1 MSPPLAIC
9 PDNQGYFYGNWETD
23 VREPNPINDPGTGKY
38 LGSTGLL
45 LTARQSVP
53 VYVFSRKGNWEITP
67 PLDLSVP
74 KNRSSFLQGVLN
86 DLLKLISLNLNH
98 IWGKAGSLPTR
109 QPLGRHQPGHK
120 VIGGPAKG

>member
-23 VREPNPINDPGTGKY
+23 VPKPTPINDHGTGKY
-38 LGSTGLL
+38 LRSTG
-45 LTARQSVP
+45 ARMLWGKQYSLRNLP
-53 VYVFSRKGNWEITP
+53 EGELGDTP
-67 PLDLSVP
+67 QLVLSVP
-74 KNRSSFLQGVLN
+74 KNRSWFLQGVLN

-109 QPLGRHQPGHK
+109 QPLGRHQPGL
-120 VIGGPAKG
+120 